1 MVFKS
6 PSAYVPEGTGW
17 LDIDGMRHFSSAF
30 YADLLSD
37 LGASLVIG
45 IGPSECDPRPF
56 RNRGIEVESLA
67 FDDDDFSGA
76 AALTLQA
83 LDRFMTLVGGA
94 GGLVA
99 LHCSGRVS
107 YACTLLSAYMLRR
120 RFFAD
125 PVQAVSW
132 LAIACPG
139 TCLRL
144 RPALV
149 ETIAAGAAGPGSR
162 LMRSISHGDEL
173 SSLNA
178 AKDERG
184 SKRQPEGGCG
194 PSGPAAL
201 LTRTGAAG
209 ESELSRRVAQSRRA
223 MMLSSSSPHL

>member
-1 MVFKS
+1 MSLNVRRVRACVRACVRVSEEACERFSKCVGDK
-6 PSAYVPEGTGW
+6 VPDCTR
-17 LDIDGMRHFSSAF
+17 DSSLF
-30 YADLLSD
+30 PRLFPRDS
-37 LGASLVIG
+37 SLF
-45 IGPSECDPRPF
+45 PR
-56 RNRGIEVESLA
+56 LH
-67 FDDDDFSGA
+67 
-76 AALTLQA
+76 
-83 LDRFMTLVGGA
+83 LDRQAIQNSLSPRCCPRVLPQTLSPA
-94 GGLVA
+94 SPQPA
-99 LHCSGRVS
+99 
-107 YACTLLSAYMLRR
+107 
-120 RFFAD
+120 
-125 PVQAVSW
+125 
-132 LAIACPG
+132 
-139 TCLRL
+139 LRL

-149 ETIAAGAAGPGSR
+149 ATLAAGAAGPGAR